1 MQAGRRKEGIE
12 GLSDLI
18 PSSWEDT
25 GRRGE
30 VKPRYKDIWGAAGLP
45 CKALWNMRLGED
57 FRTEFMESGIP
68 EKGTKKQNS
77 VLTLNVFLFTGRQ
90 VSIWKGQ

>member
-18 PSSWEDT
+18 PSSLEDT

-45 CKALWNMRLGED
+45 RKALWG
-57 FRTEFMESGIP
+57 GI
-68 EKGTKKQNS
+68 
-77 VLTLNVFLFTGRQ
+77 
-90 VSIWKGQ
+90 